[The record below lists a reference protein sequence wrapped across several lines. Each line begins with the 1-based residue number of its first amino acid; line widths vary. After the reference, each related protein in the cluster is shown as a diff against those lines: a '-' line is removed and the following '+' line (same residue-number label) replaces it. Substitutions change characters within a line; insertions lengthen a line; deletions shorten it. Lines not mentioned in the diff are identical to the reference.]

1 MRKRKKIDSSTV
13 FLSSIIL
20 VFTIIAFLSLPVLF
34 NYKSIQSEIENKFF
48 SDFKI
53 NLKILDDISFRV
65 LPRPHLLIKKANL
78 DFNLEDKNSAILEVK
93 NLKLFIPSNK
103 IYSKKDVVITD
114 IMFQDLN
121 LNLKL
126 SDLKDIRNHLNNKIN
141 KPIVISNIKI
151 FLEDGE
157 NNIILI
163 SPIKKVNYRINDNFT
178 SKEFKLIG
186 SIFDIEFKSNW
197 KKNFDLPSTSVNEIN
212 LNNPDIYI
220 KNLFTYKNQKE
231 FNGSSSID
239 FLNENISFDYNFKDS
254 QIKLNSSEKKN
265 NQKIKFNSTIELNP
279 FYLDGNIIFEEKNI
293 NFITDYLLNSILNI
307 DKKLVKNFNGKLELV
322 LSNLD
327 SKILNNGKILFS
339 INEGK
344 IQTVNSYFEMYK
356 IGTIKS
362 SFNYVIDGGELFF
375 KTQNV
380 LSVNNQKELSRKFQL
395 SFKKVKNVN
404 KIYFDFKRN
413 IDTGDM
419 FISNIYFNDK
429 KSKNLLEEIIKTNNM
444 LVLKSTLRDILP

>member
-126 SDLKDIRNHLNNKIN
+126 NDLKDIRNHLNNKIN

-197 KKNFDLPSTSVNEIN
+197 KKNFDLPGTSVNEIN

>member
-20 VFTIIAFLSLPVLF
+20 VFTIIVFLSLPVLF
-34 NYKSIQSEIENKFF
+34 NYKSVQSEIENKFF

-93 NLKLFIPSNK
+93 NLKLFIPTNK

-126 SDLKDIRNHLNNKIN
+126 SDLKDIRNHLNYKIN

-163 SPIKKVNYRINDNFT
+163 SPIKKVKYQINENFT

-197 KKNFDLPSTSVNEIN
+197 KKNFNLPSTSVNEIS

-220 KNLFTYKNQKE
+220 KNVFTYKNQKE

-239 FLNENISFDYNFKDS
+239 FLNENISFDYNFNDS
-254 QIKLNSSEKKN
+254 QIKLNSSGKKN

-307 DKKLVKNFNGKLELV
+307 DNKLVKNFNGKLELV
-322 LSNLD
+322 LSDLD
-327 SKILNNGKILFS
+327 SKILSNGKILFS

-362 SFNYVIDGGELFF
+362 SFNYAIDGGELFF
-375 KTQNV
+375 ETQNV